1 MKKLLIIIMS
11 MILMVPTIAQGT
23 QSVTAQEITDD
34 TTEFSDV
41 EKQRIKEEIEF
52 YFFEVG
58 YINDNHEYVITD
70 PEAFQ
75 ERAATHGIEVN
86 LIPKVGNHNSAQTR
100 ANSAVDYGLCVVA
113 NTIPVP
119 FSGTAYELGSAL
131 ANDDGFIDAIMQGS
145 ADLAAEILTDRAQK
159 LLPEH
164 LFKEFSNVSI
174 VTNAAVAL
182 VSCGLD

>member
-23 QSVTAQEITDD
+23 QSVT
-34 TTEFSDV
+34 
-41 EKQRIKEEIEF
+41 
-52 YFFEVG
+52 
-58 YINDNHEYVITD
+58 
-70 PEAFQ
+70 
-75 ERAATHGIEVN
+75 
-86 LIPKVGNHNSAQTR
+86 
-100 ANSAVDYGLCVVA
+100 
-113 NTIPVP
+113 
-119 FSGTAYELGSAL
+119 
-131 ANDDGFIDAIMQGS
+131 
-145 ADLAAEILTDRAQK
+145 AQK